1 MAQMFV
7 YSYEQLVAI
16 VNQQAATIAKHAAVI
31 NNLQSERQWL
41 EEDNDIQREELEKSQ
56 KNLKDLETTK
66 NLTENELKKE
76 LARLKESQ
84 YDIKW
89 RHRNAVRELSGEK
102 KRNLKLKAQCTSLL
116 EKLDQSTQE
125 LQQKEQ
131 ELDRAN
137 QELDLGYSVGEWM
150 YQHLRYYYW
159 GYFELLKYFQWPGPS
174 SGGANIRELDT
185 NDRPMEGKTVAV
197 LPHRYNVTQGV
208 QVSPKPPNSE
218 RTRTVLDGTDRITV
232 AVNMVKKTDLR
243 TSLIAQSVIELAP
256 STIVCPKTDFVIR
269 LAPSHDQ
276 NLIEFL
282 SPLINNNSSW
292 FIPEVPE
299 VAQSSALYS
308 EVHTTPGN
316 HLQQLAICAPEWVN
330 APTTIRTLVA
340 VKGAGHASRVPKK
353 RRSNATKLNNITSC
367 NKAFESLPLKTKEK
381 HERGNDEPKVG
392 HCQPTT
398 ASNSS
403 EPDRLSLANNR
414 QSVDSCDG
422 EKEVS
427 TLKEERRRAGE
438 KKPKTLVSWLKNYR
452 YSAKLNWPKMVSGDQ
467 LMKILGVW

>member
-1 MAQMFV
+1 MAQMYV

-16 VNQQAATIAKHAAVI
+16 VNQQAATIAQHAAVI

-41 EEDNDIQREELEKSQ
+41 EEDNHIQREELEKSQ
-56 KNLKDLETTK
+56 KNLKDLETSRNFK
-66 NLTENELKKE
+66 ENKLKKE
-76 LARLKESQ
+76 LARLKESH

-116 EKLDQSTQE
+116 DKLDQSTQE

-131 ELDRAN
+131 ELDRAK

-159 GYFELLKYFQWPGPS
+159 EYFELLKYFQWPGPS
-174 SGGANIRELDT
+174 SGGATITELDT
-185 NDRPMEGKTVAV
+185 NDRPVEGKTVAV
-197 LPHRYNVTQGV
+197 LPHSYNVTQGV
-208 QVSPKPPNSE
+208 LVSPKPSNSE
-218 RTRTVLDGTDRITV
+218 GARTVLDGINRITV
-232 AVNMVKKTDLR
+232 AVNMVKKTDFR
-243 TSLIAQSVIELAP
+243 TSLIAQSVIELVP
-256 STIVCPKTDFVIR
+256 STIVCHKTDFVIR

-282 SPLINNNSSW
+282 SPLINNTSSW

-330 APTTIRTLVA
+330 APTTIPTLVA
-340 VKGAGHASRVPKK
+340 VKGAGRASRVQKK
-353 RRSNATKLNNITSC
+353 KRSNATKLTNITSC
-367 NKAFESLPLKTKEK
+367 NKESESSPLKIKEK

-398 ASNSS
+398 ASS
-403 EPDRLSLANNR
+403 EPNRLSLANNR
-414 QSVDSCDG
+414 QSVDSCAG

-427 TLKEERRRAGE
+427 TLKKERRRTGE
-438 KKPKTLVSWLKNYR
+438 KKPKTLVSWLKNCR

>member
-1 MAQMFV
+1 MAQTYV

-16 VNQQAATIAKHAAVI
+16 VNQQAATIAQHAAVI

-56 KNLKDLETTK
+56 KNLKDLETSR
-66 NLTENELKKE
+66 NLTENTLKKE

-131 ELDRAN
+131 ELDRAKE
-137 QELDLGYSVGEWM
+137 ELDLGYSVGEWM

-197 LPHRYNVTQGV
+197 LPHSYNVTQGV

-232 AVNMVKKTDLR
+232 AVNMVKKTDFP
-243 TSLIAQSVIELAP
+243 TSLIAQSVIELVP
-256 STIVCPKTDFVIR
+256 STIICPKTDFVIR
-269 LAPSHDQ
+269 LDPSQDQ

-367 NKAFESLPLKTKEK
+367 SKAFESLPLKTKEK

-467 LMKILGVW
+467 LM

>member
-56 KNLKDLETTK
+56 KNLKDLETSR
-66 NLTENELKKE
+66 NLTENTLKKE

-137 QELDLGYSVGEWM
+137 QELDLGYNVGEWM

-197 LPHRYNVTQGV
+197 LPHSYNVTPGV
-208 QVSPKPPNSE
+208 LVSPKPPNSE

-232 AVNMVKKTDLR
+232 TVNMVKKTDFR
-243 TSLIAQSVIELAP
+243 TSLIAQSVIELVP
-256 STIVCPKTDFVIR
+256 STIVCPKTVLVIR

-316 HLQQLAICAPEWVN
+316 HLQQHAICAPEWVN

-367 NKAFESLPLKTKEK
+367 SKAFESLPLKTKEK

-427 TLKEERRRAGE
+427 SLKEERRRAGE

-467 LMKILGVW
+467 LM

>member
-1 MAQMFV
+1 MAQMYV

-16 VNQQAATIAKHAAVI
+16 VNQQAVTIAQHAAMI

-56 KNLKDLETTK
+56 KNLKDLETSR
-66 NLTENELKKE
+66 NLTENTLKKE

-174 SGGANIRELDT
+174 SGGATIRELDT

-197 LPHRYNVTQGV
+197 LPHSYNVTQGV
-208 QVSPKPPNSE
+208 LVSPKPPNSD
-218 RTRTVLDGTDRITV
+218 RARSVLDGANKITA
-232 AVNMVKKTDLR
+232 AVNMFKKTDFL
-243 TSLIAQSVIELAP
+243 TSLIAQSVIELVP
-256 STIVCPKTDFVIR
+256 STIVCPKTVLVIR
-269 LAPSHDQ
+269 LAPSQDQ
-276 NLIEFL
+276 SPIEFL
-282 SPLINNNSSW
+282 SQLINNTSSCRS
-292 FIPEVPE
+292 IPEVPE
-299 VAQSSALYS
+299 VAQLSALYS
-308 EVHTTPGN
+308 EVPATPSN

-330 APTTIRTLVA
+330 APTKIPTLVA
-340 VKGAGHASRVPKK
+340 VIGAGRAPRVQKKKK
-353 RRSNATKLNNITSC
+353 RSNTTKLTYIPSC
-367 NKAFESLPLKTKEK
+367 NKTFKSSPLKMKEK

-392 HCQPTT
+392 HCQTTT
-398 ASNSS
+398 ASSK
-403 EPDRLSLANNR
+403 PDRLSLANNR

-427 TLKEERRRAGE
+427 TRKEQRRRTGE
-438 KKPKTLVSWLKNYR
+438 KKPKTLVSLLKNYR
-452 YSAKLNWPKMVSGDQ
+452 YSAKLNWPKTVSVDQ
-467 LMKILGVW
+467 LIKILGV

>member
-1 MAQMFV
+1 MAQTYV

-16 VNQQAATIAKHAAVI
+16 VNQQAATIAQHAAVI

-56 KNLKDLETTK
+56 KNLKDLETSR
-66 NLTENELKKE
+66 NLTENTLKKE

-197 LPHRYNVTQGV
+197 LPHSYNVTQGV
-208 QVSPKPPNSE
+208 LVSPKPPNSE
-218 RTRTVLDGTDRITV
+218 RARTVLDGTDRITV
-232 AVNMVKKTDLR
+232 AVNMVKKTDFR
-243 TSLIAQSVIELAP
+243 TSLIAQSVIELVP
-256 STIVCPKTDFVIR
+256 STIVCPKTVLVIR
-269 LAPSHDQ
+269 LAPSQDQ